1 MDRMVD
7 CLPGTYQGGEEMIGF
22 ERWAEAKGLYR
33 HGWSIRKIA
42 QELGMDRKTVRKV
55 LSQER
60 PEPYRRTVRKPSI
73 LAPFMD
79 LLVRRAPEVDYCAQ
93 RLFLE
98 LKELGYKGSYN
109 QVKRAVR
116 PLREERR
123 WLEEATVRFET
134 PPGQQAQ
141 ADWTSAW
148 AWIGE
153 ERRRVHLF
161 AMVLGYSRCLY
172 GEFTED
178 EKLPALLRCHEHA
191 FDWFGGLPQEI
202 LYDNPKTVVL
212 RRDMEGKHIVWNP
225 TFWDFVGYYGLIP
238 RLCRPYWPR
247 TKGKIES
254 GVRYIKRSFLPG
266 RRFTSLEDLNA
277 QLWEWLRRVADQRV
291 HGTTNRK
298 PAELF
303 LEEKLRFRDGRPPY
317 RIQISLVRRVSRD
330 LLVSVEGNLY
340 SVPAPYVG
348 AWVEVQAGPED
359 SIEVYHQGVLIVR
372 HRRSWERHQ
381 RVIDPKHYQELLWRG
396 KLEKAEKSALPPF
409 PTLWKVSEPEV
420 EIRDLA
426 VYEAVACGEG
436 SYG

>member
-1 MDRMVD
+1 
-7 CLPGTYQGGEEMIGF
+7 MIGF
-22 ERWAEAKGLYR
+22 DRWVEVKGLR
-33 HGWSIRKIA
+33 RQGWSIRKIA
-42 QELGMDRKTVRKV
+42 RELGLHRKTVRKI
-55 LSQER
+55 LRQER
-60 PEPYRRTVRKPSI
+60 PEPYQRTMKKPTI

-79 LLVRRAPEVDYCAQ
+79 FLVKRAPEVDYCAR

-98 LKELGYKGSYN
+98 LQDLGYRGSYDP
-109 QVKRAVR
+109 VKRAVR

-141 ADWTSAW
+141 ADWASAW

-191 FDWFGGLPQEI
+191 FDWFGGLPREA
-202 LYDNPKTVVL
+202 LYDNAKTVVL
-212 RRDMEGKHIVWNP
+212 RRDLEGRHIVWNP
-225 TFWDFVGYYGLIP
+225 TFWDFAQYYGFIP
-238 RLCRPYWPR
+238 LLCRPYWPR

-254 GVRYIKRSFLPG
+254 GVKFIKRSFLPG
-266 RRFTSLEDLNA
+266 RRFSSLEDLNA
-277 QLWEWLRRVADQRV
+277 QLQEWIRRVADSRI
-291 HGTTNRK
+291 HGTTHQK

-303 LEEKLRFRDGRPPY
+303 PEEKLHARDGRPPY

-330 LLVSVEGNLY
+330 LLVSVESNLY
-340 SVPAPYVG
+340 SVAARYVG
-348 AWVEVQAGPED
+348 AWVEVQAGPGD
-359 SIEVYHQGVLIVR
+359 TIDIYHRGVLVARHQRCWER
-372 HRRSWERHQ
+372 HRRVVDLEHYRGLLLER
-381 RVIDPKHYQELLWRG
+381 KAKE
-396 KLEKAEKSALPPF
+396 EKEAALVPF
-409 PTLWKVSEPEV
+409 PTLWRVSEPEV
-420 EIRDLA
+420 EVRDLA

-436 SYG
+436 SHG